1 MKPRLKHFLLVPL
14 VAGLAVGGLASAQAK
29 DKKPTIV
36 IFANDVGI
44 WNISAYHRGTMGG
57 STPNID
63 RVESFRK
70 SFRLPQDTMI
80 NSTTTGALVF
90 ACLSAIDGIRR

>member
-1 MKPRLKHFLLVPL
+1 VDRQQTKTMKPRLKHLLLVPL

-29 DKKPTIV
+29 DKKPTIVV

-63 RVESFRK
+63 RFASLRK
-70 SFRLPQDTMI
+70 SFRLPKIQ
-80 NSTTTGALVF
+80 
-90 ACLSAIDGIRR
+90 